1 MNETVGVLCALGS
14 AMSWSVTSLM
24 VSALA
29 PGIGSF
35 TINAARTTLT
45 AALVIG
51 WMLLAGGLDTV
62 LTLSAGSLAL
72 LAVSIVLAIAIG
84 DTIFFESAQRLGLG
98 RAMTISMSYPVVAAS
113 LAALLLGERL
123 SAPIVV
129 GGLLTLAGLGLIVMA
144 RVEAPG
150 EPRPWR
156 GVVEALLAALAW
168 GVSVVALRV
177 PLDEIDAVS
186 AQAVRL
192 PVGAMLLWLTPWA
205 LRGLPALLRG
215 GWPLFVRLVD
225 VQDSANPVELSTFET
240 ANAAAGTP
248 GEQYAYT
255 IHNPLTAVSSVMYG
269 ASVKYAGVAVATVLS
284 STAPLFAVPLGIVFL
299 NERLPALALL
309 GALVTVAGIV
319 VLRL

>member
-1 MNETVGVLCALGS
+1 MSETVGMLCALGS

-24 VSALA
+24 VSALT

-45 AALVIG
+45 AAIVIG

-62 LTLSAGSLAL
+62 LTLSIGGLAL
-72 LAVSIVLAIAIG
+72 LAVSIVLAIPIG

-144 RVEAPG
+144 RVEPPG

-177 PLDEIDAVS
+177 PLDEIDPVS
-186 AQAVRL
+186 AQAIRL
-192 PVGAMLLWLTPWA
+192 PVGAVMLWVTPWA
-205 LRGLPALLRG
+205 LRGVPALLRG
-215 GWPLFVRLVD
+215 GWPAPAQVLLRRHLGREVEDPALVD
-225 VQDSANPVELSTFET
+225 QSYTLIERHLEELE
-240 ANAAAGTP
+240 GLYRR
-248 GEQYAYT
+248 GR
-255 IHNPLTAVSSVMYG
+255 
-269 ASVKYAGVAVATVLS
+269 AS
-284 STAPLFAVPLGIVFL
+284 
-299 NERLPALALL
+299 
-309 GALVTVAGIV
+309 
-319 VLRL
+319 

>member
-1 MNETVGVLCALGS
+1 MSETVGMLCALGS

-24 VSALA
+24 VSALT

-45 AALVIG
+45 AAIVIG

-62 LTLSAGSLAL
+62 LTLSIGGLAL
-72 LAVSIVLAIAIG
+72 LAVSIVLAIPIG

-144 RVEAPG
+144 RVEPPG

-177 PLDEIDAVS
+177 PLDEIDPVS
-186 AQAVRL
+186 AQAIRL
-192 PVGAMLLWLTPWA
+192 PVGAVMLWVTPWA
-205 LRGLPALLRG
+205 LRGVPALLRG
-215 GWPLFVRLVD
+215 GWPLFVRLL
-225 VQDSANPVELSTFET
+225 AL
-240 ANAAAGTP
+240 AA
-248 GEQYAYT
+248 
-255 IHNPLTAVSSVMYG
+255 LTAVSSVMYG
-269 ASVKYAGVAVATVLS
+269 ASVKYAGVAVASVLS

-309 GALVTVAGIV
+309 GAVVTVAGIV

>member
-1 MNETVGVLCALGS
+1 MSETVGMLCALGS

-24 VSALA
+24 VSALT

-45 AALVIG
+45 AAIVIG

-62 LTLSAGSLAL
+62 LTLSIGSLAL
-72 LAVSIVLAIAIG
+72 LAVSIVLAIPIG

-123 SAPIVV
+123 SGPIVV

-144 RVEAPG
+144 RVEPPG

-177 PLDEIDAVS
+177 PLDEIDPVS
-186 AQAVRL
+186 AQAIRL
-192 PVGAMLLWLTPWA
+192 PVGAVMLWVTPWA
-205 LRGLPALLRG
+205 LRGVPALLRG
-215 GWPLFVRLVD
+215 GWPLFVRLL
-225 VQDSANPVELSTFET
+225 AL
-240 ANAAAGTP
+240 AA
-248 GEQYAYT
+248 
-255 IHNPLTAVSSVMYG
+255 LTAVSSVMYS
-269 ASVKYAGVAVATVLS
+269 ASVKYAGVAVASVLS

-309 GALVTVAGIV
+309 GAVVTVAGIV
-319 VLRL
+319 VLRF

>member
-1 MNETVGVLCALGS
+1 MNETIGALCALGS
-14 AMSWSVTSLM
+14 ALSWSVTSLM

-29 PGIGSF
+29 PGIGTF

-45 AALVIG
+45 AVIVIV
-51 WMLLAGGLDTV
+51 WMLVAGGLESV
-62 LTLSAGSLAL
+62 LTLSMGSVAL

-113 LAALLLGERL
+113 LAALLLGETL
-123 SAPIVV
+123 TAPIVV
-129 GGLLTLAGLGLIVMA
+129 GGLLTLAGLVLIVMA
-144 RVEAPG
+144 RIEPPG

-186 AQAVRL
+186 AQAIRL
-192 PVGAMLLWLTPWA
+192 PVGALILWVTPWA
-205 LRGLPALLRG
+205 LRGVPMLVRG
-215 GWPLFVRLVD
+215 GWPLFGRLI
-225 VQDSANPVELSTFET
+225 AL
-240 ANAAAGTP
+240 AAV
-248 GEQYAYT
+248 
-255 IHNPLTAVSSVMYG
+255 TAVSSVMYG

-284 STAPLFAVPLGIVFL
+284 STAPLFAVPLGVVFL
-299 NERLPALALL
+299 GERLPALALA
-309 GALVTVAGIV
+309 GTAVTVAGIV

>member
-1 MNETVGVLCALGS
+1 MSETVGMLCALGS

-24 VSALA
+24 VSALT

-45 AALVIG
+45 AAIVIG

-62 LTLSAGSLAL
+62 LTLSIGSLAL
-72 LAVSIVLAIAIG
+72 LAVSIVLAIPIG

-144 RVEAPG
+144 RVEPPG

-156 GVVEALLAALAW
+156 GVVEALLAAL
-168 GVSVVALRV
+168 
-177 PLDEIDAVS
+177 DEIDPVS
-186 AQAVRL
+186 AQAIRL
-192 PVGAMLLWLTPWA
+192 PVGAVMLWVTPWA
-205 LRGLPALLRG
+205 LRGVPALLRG
-215 GWPLFVRLVD
+215 GWPLFVRLL
-225 VQDSANPVELSTFET
+225 AL
-240 ANAAAGTP
+240 AA
-248 GEQYAYT
+248 
-255 IHNPLTAVSSVMYG
+255 LTAVSSVMYG
-269 ASVKYAGVAVATVLS
+269 ASVKYAGVAVASVLS

-309 GALVTVAGIV
+309 GAVVTVAGIV

>member
-1 MNETVGVLCALGS
+1 MSETVGMLCALGS

-24 VSALA
+24 VSALT

-45 AALVIG
+45 AAIVIG

-62 LTLSAGSLAL
+62 LTLSIGSLAL
-72 LAVSIVLAIAIG
+72 LAVSIVLAIPIG

-144 RVEAPG
+144 RVEPPG

-177 PLDEIDAVS
+177 PLDEIDPVS
-186 AQAVRL
+186 AQAIRL
-192 PVGAMLLWLTPWA
+192 PVGAVMLWVTPWA
-205 LRGLPALLRG
+205 LRGAPALLRG
-215 GWPLFVRLVD
+215 GWPLFVRLL
-225 VQDSANPVELSTFET
+225 AL
-240 ANAAAGTP
+240 AA
-248 GEQYAYT
+248 
-255 IHNPLTAVSSVMYG
+255 LTAVSSVMYS
-269 ASVKYAGVAVATVLS
+269 ASVKYAGVAVASVLS

-309 GALVTVAGIV
+309 GAVVTVAGIV

>member
-1 MNETVGVLCALGS
+1 MSETVGMLCALGS

-24 VSALA
+24 VSALT

-45 AALVIG
+45 AAIVIG

-62 LTLSAGSLAL
+62 LTLSIGSLAL
-72 LAVSIVLAIAIG
+72 LAVSIVLAIPIG

-123 SAPIVV
+123 SGPIVV

-144 RVEAPG
+144 RVEPPG

-177 PLDEIDAVS
+177 PLDEIDPVS
-186 AQAVRL
+186 AQAIRL
-192 PVGAMLLWLTPWA
+192 PVGAVMLWVTPWA
-205 LRGLPALLRG
+205 LRGVPALLRG
-215 GWPLFVRLVD
+215 GWPLFVRLL
-225 VQDSANPVELSTFET
+225 AL
-240 ANAAAGTP
+240 AA
-248 GEQYAYT
+248 
-255 IHNPLTAVSSVMYG
+255 LTAVSSVMYG
-269 ASVKYAGVAVATVLS
+269 ASVKYAGVAVASVLS

-309 GALVTVAGIV
+309 GAVVTVAGIV
-319 VLRL
+319 VLRF

>member
-1 MNETVGVLCALGS
+1 MSETVGMLCALGS

-24 VSALA
+24 VSALT

-45 AALVIG
+45 AAIVIG

-62 LTLSAGSLAL
+62 LTLSIGSLAL
-72 LAVSIVLAIAIG
+72 LAVSIVLAIPIG

-144 RVEAPG
+144 RVEPPG

-177 PLDEIDAVS
+177 PLDEIDPVS
-186 AQAVRL
+186 AQAIRL
-192 PVGAMLLWLTPWA
+192 PVGAVMLWVTPWA
-205 LRGLPALLRG
+205 LRGVPALLRG
-215 GWPLFVRLVD
+215 GWPLFVRLL
-225 VQDSANPVELSTFET
+225 AL
-240 ANAAAGTP
+240 AA
-248 GEQYAYT
+248 
-255 IHNPLTAVSSVMYG
+255 LTAVSSVMYG
-269 ASVKYAGVAVATVLS
+269 ASVKYAGVAVASVLS

-309 GALVTVAGIV
+309 GAVVTVAGIV
-319 VLRL
+319 MLRL

>member
-1 MNETVGVLCALGS
+1 MNETIGALCALGS
-14 AMSWSVTSLM
+14 ALSWSVTSLM

-29 PGIGSF
+29 PGIGTF

-45 AALVIG
+45 AVIVIV
-51 WMLLAGGLDTV
+51 WMLVAGGLEAV
-62 LTLSAGSLAL
+62 LTLSMGSVAL
-72 LAVSIVLAIAIG
+72 LAVSIVFAIAIG

-123 SAPIVV
+123 TAPIVV
-129 GGLLTLAGLGLIVMA
+129 GGLLTLAGLVLIVMA
-144 RVEAPG
+144 RIEPPG

-168 GVSVVALRV
+168 AVSVVALRV

-186 AQAVRL
+186 AQAIRL
-192 PVGAMLLWLTPWA
+192 PVGALILWVTPWA
-205 LRGLPALLRG
+205 LRGVPVLVRG
-215 GWPLFVRLVD
+215 GGPLFGRLI
-225 VQDSANPVELSTFET
+225 AL
-240 ANAAAGTP
+240 AA
-248 GEQYAYT
+248 
-255 IHNPLTAVSSVMYG
+255 LTAVSSVMYG

-284 STAPLFAVPLGIVFL
+284 STAPLFAVPLGVVFL
-299 NERLPALALL
+299 GERLPPLVLA
-309 GALVTVAGIV
+309 GTAVTVAGIV

>member
-1 MNETVGVLCALGS
+1 MSETVGMLCALGS

-24 VSALA
+24 VSALT

-45 AALVIG
+45 AAIVIG

-62 LTLSAGSLAL
+62 LTLSIGSLAL
-72 LAVSIVLAIAIG
+72 LAVSIVLAIPIG

-98 RAMTISMSYPVVAAS
+98 RAMTISMSYPVLAAS

-123 SAPIVV
+123 SGPIVV

-144 RVEAPG
+144 RVEPPG

-177 PLDEIDAVS
+177 PLDEIDPVS
-186 AQAVRL
+186 AQAIRL
-192 PVGAMLLWLTPWA
+192 PVGAVMLWVTPWA
-205 LRGLPALLRG
+205 LRGVPALLRG
-215 GWPLFVRLVD
+215 GWPLFVRLL
-225 VQDSANPVELSTFET
+225 AL
-240 ANAAAGTP
+240 AA
-248 GEQYAYT
+248 
-255 IHNPLTAVSSVMYG
+255 LTAVSSVMYG
-269 ASVKYAGVAVATVLS
+269 ASVKYAGVAVASVLS

-309 GALVTVAGIV
+309 GAVVTVAGIV

>member
-1 MNETVGVLCALGS
+1 MSETVGMLCALGS

-24 VSALA
+24 VSALT

-45 AALVIG
+45 AAIVIG

-62 LTLSAGSLAL
+62 LTLSIGSLAL
-72 LAVSIVLAIAIG
+72 LAVSIVLAIPIG

-123 SAPIVV
+123 SGPIVV

-144 RVEAPG
+144 RVEPPG

-177 PLDEIDAVS
+177 PLDEIDPVS
-186 AQAVRL
+186 AQAIRL
-192 PVGAMLLWLTPWA
+192 PVGAVMLWVTPWA
-205 LRGLPALLRG
+205 LRGAPALLRG
-215 GWPLFVRLVD
+215 GWPLFVRLL
-225 VQDSANPVELSTFET
+225 AL
-240 ANAAAGTP
+240 AA
-248 GEQYAYT
+248 
-255 IHNPLTAVSSVMYG
+255 LTAVSSVMYS
-269 ASVKYAGVAVATVLS
+269 ASVKYAGVAVASVLS

-309 GALVTVAGIV
+309 GAVVTVAGIV

>member
-1 MNETVGVLCALGS
+1 MSETVGMLCALGS

-24 VSALA
+24 VSALT

-45 AALVIG
+45 AAIVIG

-62 LTLSAGSLAL
+62 LTLSIGSLAL
-72 LAVSIVLAIAIG
+72 LAVSIVLAIPIG

-144 RVEAPG
+144 RVEPPG

-177 PLDEIDAVS
+177 PLDEIDPVS
-186 AQAVRL
+186 AQAIRL
-192 PVGAMLLWLTPWA
+192 PVGAVMLWVTPWA
-205 LRGLPALLRG
+205 LRGVPALLRG
-215 GWPLFVRLVD
+215 GWPLFVRLL
-225 VQDSANPVELSTFET
+225 AL
-240 ANAAAGTP
+240 AA
-248 GEQYAYT
+248 
-255 IHNPLTAVSSVMYG
+255 LTAVSSVMYG
-269 ASVKYAGVAVATVLS
+269 ASVKYAGVAVASVLS

-309 GALVTVAGIV
+309 GAVVTVAGIV

>member
-1 MNETVGVLCALGS
+1 MRRWCPRLEGGPGGSMSETVGMLCALGS

-24 VSALA
+24 VSALT

-45 AALVIG
+45 AAIVIG

-62 LTLSAGSLAL
+62 LTLSIGSLAL
-72 LAVSIVLAIAIG
+72 LAVSIVLAIPIG

-144 RVEAPG
+144 RVEPPG

-177 PLDEIDAVS
+177 PLDEIDPVS
-186 AQAVRL
+186 AQAIRL
-192 PVGAMLLWLTPWA
+192 PVGAVMLWVTPWA
-205 LRGLPALLRG
+205 LRGVPALLRG
-215 GWPLFVRLVD
+215 GWPLFVRLL
-225 VQDSANPVELSTFET
+225 AL
-240 ANAAAGTP
+240 AA
-248 GEQYAYT
+248 
-255 IHNPLTAVSSVMYG
+255 LTAVSSVMYS
-269 ASVKYAGVAVATVLS
+269 ASVKYAGVAVASVLS

-309 GALVTVAGIV
+309 GAVVTVAGIV

>member
-1 MNETVGVLCALGS
+1 MSETVGMLCALGS

-24 VSALA
+24 VSALT

-45 AALVIG
+45 AAIVIG

-62 LTLSAGSLAL
+62 LTLSIGSLAL
-72 LAVSIVLAIAIG
+72 LAVSIVLAIPIG

-144 RVEAPG
+144 RVEPPG

-177 PLDEIDAVS
+177 PLDEIDPVS
-186 AQAVRL
+186 AQAIRL
-192 PVGAMLLWLTPWA
+192 PVGAVMLWVTPWA
-205 LRGLPALLRG
+205 LRGVPALLRG
-215 GWPLFVRLVD
+215 GWPLFVRLL
-225 VQDSANPVELSTFET
+225 AL
-240 ANAAAGTP
+240 AA
-248 GEQYAYT
+248 
-255 IHNPLTAVSSVMYG
+255 LTAVSSVMYS
-269 ASVKYAGVAVATVLS
+269 ASVKYAGVAVASVLS

-309 GALVTVAGIV
+309 GAVVTVAGIV
-319 VLRL
+319 MLRL

>member
-1 MNETVGVLCALGS
+1 MDSATVGALCALGS

-29 PGIGSF
+29 PGIGTF

-45 AALVIG
+45 AVLVVG
-51 WMLLAGGLDTV
+51 WMLAAGGLEV
-62 LTLSAGSLAL
+62 ILTLSVGSLAL

-84 DTIFFESAQRLGLG
+84 DTLFFESTQRLGLG

-123 SAPIVV
+123 TAPIVV
-129 GGLLTLAGLGLIVMA
+129 GGLLTLAGVVLIVMA
-144 RVEAPG
+144 RVELPG

-156 GVVEALLAALAW
+156 GVVEALLAAVAW

-177 PLDEIDAVS
+177 PLDEIDPVS

-192 PVGAMLLWLTPWA
+192 PVGALLLWVTPWA
-205 LRGLPALLRG
+205 LRGLPGLLRG
-215 GWPLFVRLVD
+215 GWPLFGRLL
-225 VQDSANPVELSTFET
+225 AL
-240 ANAAAGTP
+240 AA
-248 GEQYAYT
+248 
-255 IHNPLTAVSSVMYG
+255 LTAVSSVMYG
-269 ASVKYAGVAVATVLS
+269 ASVKYAGVAVAAVLS

-299 NERLPALALL
+299 GERLPVLAMI
-309 GALVTVAGIV
+309 GAAVTVAGIV

>member
-14 AMSWSVTSLM
+14 ALSWSVTSLM

-29 PGIGSF
+29 PGIGTF

-45 AALVIG
+45 AAIVIG
-51 WMLLAGGLDTV
+51 WMLVAGGLDTV
-62 LTLSAGSLAL
+62 LTLSISSLAL

-123 SAPIVV
+123 TAPIVV
-129 GGLLTLAGLGLIVMA
+129 GGLLTLAGLVLIVMA
-144 RVEAPG
+144 RTEAPG

-192 PVGAMLLWLTPWA
+192 PVGALILWVTPWA
-205 LRGLPALLRG
+205 LRGVPVLLRG
-215 GWPLFVRLVD
+215 GWPLFGRLV
-225 VQDSANPVELSTFET
+225 AL
-240 ANAAAGTP
+240 AAV
-248 GEQYAYT
+248 
-255 IHNPLTAVSSVMYG
+255 TAVSSVMYG

-284 STAPLFAVPLGIVFL
+284 STAPLFAVPLGVVFL
-299 NERLPALALL
+299 GERLPLLALA
-309 GALVTVAGIV
+309 GTAVTVLGII

>member
-1 MNETVGVLCALGS
+1 MSETVGMLCALGS

-24 VSALA
+24 VSALT

-45 AALVIG
+45 AAIVIG

-62 LTLSAGSLAL
+62 LTLSIGGLAL
-72 LAVSIVLAIAIG
+72 LAVSIVLAIPIG

-144 RVEAPG
+144 RVEPPG

-177 PLDEIDAVS
+177 PLDEIDPVS
-186 AQAVRL
+186 AQAIRL
-192 PVGAMLLWLTPWA
+192 PVGAVMLWVTPWA
-205 LRGLPALLRG
+205 LRGVPALLRG
-215 GWPLFVRLVD
+215 GWPLFVRLL
-225 VQDSANPVELSTFET
+225 AL
-240 ANAAAGTP
+240 AA
-248 GEQYAYT
+248 
-255 IHNPLTAVSSVMYG
+255 LTAVSSVMYG
-269 ASVKYAGVAVATVLS
+269 ASVKYAGVAVASVLS

-309 GALVTVAGIV
+309 GAVVTVAGIV
-319 VLRL
+319 MLRL

>member
-1 MNETVGVLCALGS
+1 MSETVGMLCALGS

-24 VSALA
+24 VSALT

-45 AALVIG
+45 AAIVIG
-51 WMLLAGGLDTV
+51 WMLLAGSLDTV
-62 LTLSAGSLAL
+62 LTLSIGSLAL
-72 LAVSIVLAIAIG
+72 LAVSIVLAIPIG

-98 RAMTISMSYPVVAAS
+98 RAMTISMSYPVLAAS

-123 SAPIVV
+123 SGPIVV

-144 RVEAPG
+144 RVEPPG

-177 PLDEIDAVS
+177 PLDEIDPVS
-186 AQAVRL
+186 AQAIRL
-192 PVGAMLLWLTPWA
+192 PVGAVMLWVTPWA
-205 LRGLPALLRG
+205 LRGVPALLRG
-215 GWPLFVRLVD
+215 GWPLFVRLL
-225 VQDSANPVELSTFET
+225 AL
-240 ANAAAGTP
+240 AA
-248 GEQYAYT
+248 
-255 IHNPLTAVSSVMYG
+255 LTAVSSVMYG
-269 ASVKYAGVAVATVLS
+269 ASVKYAGVAVASVLS

-309 GALVTVAGIV
+309 GAVVTVAGIV